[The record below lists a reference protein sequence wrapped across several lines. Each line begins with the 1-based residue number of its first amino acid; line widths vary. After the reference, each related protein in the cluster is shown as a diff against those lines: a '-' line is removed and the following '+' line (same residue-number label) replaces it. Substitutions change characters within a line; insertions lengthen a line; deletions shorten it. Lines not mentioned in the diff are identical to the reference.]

1 MKCKIC
7 EHKINLIAS
16 FTNPQKN
23 EKIFT
28 SLKKFKKKKFIIVE
42 NVGIIL
48 LIVIIIN

>member
-28 SLKKFKKKKFIIVE
+28 SLKNLRKKFIIVE
-42 NVGIIL
+42 MWASFY
-48 LIVIIIN
+48 